1 LSPLEPKIAINV
13 AAKRIGSPWLCHMN
27 TGLCW
32 VSSHR
37 YAILVSLLLLQ
48 VTAFSLQGI
57 WVEDFWEHSAAVSE
71 FIRHPFDPTHPQ
83 LDLAEAHTFLNPYA
97 FVVALTALLLDID
110 AITALSIFGV
120 INFCVF
126 CIGLYAFTSSLC
138 KEYKQ
143 ILAFYSLLL
152 ILFLW
157 GGQPWPYSG
166 FFNYQIFLFNL
177 PYPSTLVGGI
187 SLLTLGL
194 TANKQTDFSLLQW
207 ISLILVTSL
216 CLLTH
221 PLTAQF
227 LVIGLVAQAFF
238 ACVNTISRLLKIAL
252 LCIGAVLL
260 ASLWPFYPFLELLR
274 GAGTVYDISNGDMY
288 FHFMERVWPF
298 FILAPVIIWVLSSK
312 QHRVLLFI
320 FLATTLIYLF
330 GYFTQKYSYGRI
342 ISYTLVIAQ
351 ICCAIALIRLE
362 IGLKKISS
370 NGLHVYQTLLLLAL
384 VFLSTEWLQASANRL
399 LTAANSVRLG
409 RPVFNQV
416 SFQEYA
422 FLPQQIQP
430 QATVFANIEASW
442 LLPSFG
448 AKVIA
453 ADHPLAFIK
462 DAEQRRQDCLHFFLN
477 DTSLAERE
485 QLLKKYGANYLL
497 LDKKLD
503 HDWHNIYKDFTS
515 AAYGSLRFEND
526 RFVLIA
532 LPALK

>member
-1 LSPLEPKIAINV
+1 MSALEPKFARRM
-13 AAKRIGSPWLCHMN
+13 AAKLTGSPWLSVI
-27 TGLCW
+27 TAGLCW
-32 VSSHR
+32 MSGHR
-37 YAILVSLLLLQ
+37 YTILVSLLLLQ

-71 FIRHPFDPTHPQ
+71 FMRHPFDPAHPQ

-97 FVVALTALLLDID
+97 FVVALSASLLSID

-120 INFCVF
+120 INFCIF

-138 KEYKQ
+138 KEHKQ
-143 ILAFYSLLL
+143 ILAFYSLLF
-152 ILFLW
+152 ILFFW
-157 GGQPWPYSG
+157 GAKPWPYSG
-166 FFNYQIFLFNL
+166 FFSYQIFLFNL

-187 SLLTLGL
+187 TLLTLGL
-194 TANKQTDFSLLQW
+194 TAHRQVDFSLPQW
-207 ISLILVTSL
+207 VGLVLITTL

-227 LVIGLVAQAFF
+227 LIIGLIAQAFF
-238 ACVNTISRLLKIAL
+238 ACKNTISRLLKISL
-252 LCIGAVLL
+252 LCVGAVVL
-260 ASLWPFYPFLELLR
+260 ASLWPFYPFFELLR
-274 GAGTVYDISNGDMY
+274 GAGNVYDISNGDMY
-288 FHFMERVWPF
+288 FHLKERVWPF
-298 FILAPVIIWVLSSK
+298 LILAPVIIWVLSSK
-312 QHRVLLFI
+312 QYRVLLFM
-320 FLATTLIYLF
+320 FLATLLIYSF

-342 ISYTLVIAQ
+342 ISYTLIIGQ
-351 ICCAIALIRLE
+351 ICCAVILVRLE
-362 IGLKKISS
+362 LWLQKNNIYFLKAYR
-370 NGLHVYQTLLLLAL
+370 VLLLLGL
-384 VFLSTEWLQASANRL
+384 VFLSTEWLQASASRL

-416 SFQEYA
+416 SFKEYG
-422 FLPQQIQP
+422 FLQQNIRTD
-430 QATVFANIEASW
+430 AIVFANMDVSW

-462 DAEQRRQDCLHFFLN
+462 DAEQRRQDCLYFFLN
-477 DTSLAERE
+477 NTSLAERE

-515 AAYGSLRFEND
+515 AANGSLRFEND

>member
-1 LSPLEPKIAINV
+1 LSALEPKIANSV
-13 AAKRIGSPWLCHMN
+13 AAKRTGSAWLCRMN

-32 VSSHR
+32 ASSHR
-37 YAILVSLLLLQ
+37 YTILVSLLLLQ

-71 FIRHPFDPTHPQ
+71 FMRHPFDPSHPQ
-83 LDLAEAHTFLNPYA
+83 LNLAEAHTFLNPYA
-97 FVVALTALLLDID
+97 FVVALTASLFNID
-110 AITALSIFGV
+110 AITTLSLFGV
-120 INFCVF
+120 INFCIF

-138 KEYKQ
+138 KEHKQ

-157 GGQPWPYSG
+157 GAKPWPYSG
-166 FFNYQIFLFNL
+166 FFSYQIFLFNL

-207 ISLILVTSL
+207 IGLALVTTL

-238 ACVNTISRLLKIAL
+238 VCVNTISRLLKITL
-252 LCIGAVLL
+252 LCIGAVVL

-288 FHFMERVWPF
+288 FHFMERIWPF
-298 FILAPVIIWVLSSK
+298 LMLSPVIIWVLSSK
-312 QHRVLLFI
+312 QHRVLLFM
-320 FLATTLIYLF
+320 FLATILVYLF
-330 GYFTQKYSYGRI
+330 GYLTQKYSYGRI

-351 ICCAIALIRLE
+351 ICCAIALVRLE
-362 IGLKKISS
+362 IGLKKISP
-370 NGLHVYQTLLLLAL
+370 NGLNVYRTLLLLGL
-384 VFLSTEWLQASANRL
+384 VFLSTEWLHASANRL

-416 SFQEYA
+416 SFQEYG

-430 QATVFANIEASW
+430 KATVFANIEASW

-462 DAEQRRQDCLHFFLN
+462 DAEQRRQDCLRFFIK
-477 DTSLAERE
+477 DTPLAERQ

-503 HDWHNIYKDFTS
+503 PGWHDIYKNFTS
-515 AAYGSLRFEND
+515 AANGSLRFEND
-526 RFVLIA
+526 RFALIA
-532 LPALK
+532 LPEFK